1 MPNASKVKA
10 NPFKWEEIKYIVEQ
24 NQLELFARSQEETV
38 RYLDFKHRLKKAGVP
53 ILDHII
59 KHELHWK
66 EDELKQEGDF
76 FSDPSTTTVIYNQFP
91 YYFEPQVKH
100 LCAWS
105 KVYVP
110 ADPSSPCGDISPET
124 RAKIDDYVYKTFI
137 EPNGLDKENVCWFKN
152 WESLQSVKSISH
164 IHILINDV
172 DGVINWNN
180 WEIISRIDKR
190 HRCRYLNG
198 NELEEVTSDVMLDFL
213 RVSSYYPAIL

>member
-1 MPNASKVKA
+1 MYYLNTPPTTPVTSKVSFGHRLLKSLSLEETYKLLNINIIQSSVMPNASKVKA
-10 NPFKWEEIKYIVEQ
+10 SPFKWEEIKYIVEH

-38 RYLDFKHRLKKAGVP
+38 RYLDFKHRLKKAGVS

-59 KHELHWK
+59 KQELHWK
-66 EDELKQEGDF
+66 EDALKQEGDF

-105 KVYVP
+105 KVYIP
-110 ADPSSPCGDISPET
+110 ADPNSPCGDISPET
-124 RAKIDDYVYKTFI
+124 RAKIDDYVFKTFI
-137 EPNGLDKENVCWFKN
+137 EPNGLDKENICWFKN

-172 DGVINWNN
+172 DGVIN
-180 WEIISRIDKR
+180 
-190 HRCRYLNG
+190 
-198 NELEEVTSDVMLDFL
+198 
-213 RVSSYYPAIL
+213 